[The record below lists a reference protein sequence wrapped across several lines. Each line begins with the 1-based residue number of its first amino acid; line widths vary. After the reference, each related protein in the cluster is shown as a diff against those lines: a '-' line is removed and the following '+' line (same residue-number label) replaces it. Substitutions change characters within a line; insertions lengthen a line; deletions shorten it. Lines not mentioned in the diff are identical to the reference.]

1 MNIQELQTVAANK
14 LPIKLFLY
22 DNNEYASIRQTHD
35 NFFKERIGCDTASG
49 VTFPDWSKIAD
60 AFGWEYVRIA
70 SEAEAARQIPAILA
84 KTCPVFCDVRLT
96 PGYSFA
102 PKLSSRKLPDGTLV
116 SPSLEDMYPFLPR
129 EEMLDNVYLK

>member
-1 MNIQELQTVAANK
+1 MYILVWCQRCGGTFEIYSRDDVRSNKARTCPHCQERATGETWAKV
-14 LPIKLFLY
+14 
-22 DNNEYASIRQTHD
+22 
-35 NFFKERIGCDTASG
+35 
-49 VTFPDWSKIAD
+49 AD
-60 AFGWEYVRIA
+60 AFDWEYARIA
-70 SEAEAARQIPAILA
+70 SESDAARLIPEIL
-84 KTCPVFCDVRLT
+84 KKSCPVFCDVRLT